1 MARYYL
7 FFLLS
12 ATLLLGCKE
21 EAVVPAE
28 ILPPEVMVP
37 LLIDIHVLEG
47 ARNGSLILGDTNTIE
62 EYYVKVYDKHRVQE
76 AAFKRSFIF
85 YSNRPE
91 LFIPIYE
98 AVVDSLKV
106 AGALYA
112 KKGVELDY
120 E

>member
-1 MARYYL
+1 MLRRSFAVVL
-7 FFLLS
+7 FSL
-12 ATLLLGCKE
+12 LLLGCRQE
-21 EAVVPAE
+21 VTVPSE
-28 ILPPEVMVP
+28 VLPAEVMVP

-62 EYYVKVYDKHRVQE
+62 EYYVKVYDKHGVEE
-76 AAFKRSFIF
+76 AAFKQSFVY
-85 YSNRPE
+85 YSNHPE

-106 AGALYA
+106 AGAIYA